1 MMMKKNRKF
10 PNPHPDDPQYAFNR
24 ATSYLSLRA
33 RSEKEAENFLIKKD
47 FNPNIIPAVI
57 KRLRD
62 LNFLNDEEYARSF
75 TRTRQEYKGKSKYF
89 IKYELKQKG
98 VAEKVIDEISNESQ
112 DDLITAKDFIMRK
125 KRIFSR
131 LNKKEFKEKML
142 RLLSSR
148 GFTFDIITKA
158 LKDDE

>member
-1 MMMKKNRKF
+1 MMKKSRKF

-24 ATSYLSLRA
+24 ATSYLALRA
-33 RSEKEAENFLIKKD
+33 RSEKEVENFLIKKD

-57 KRLRD
+57 NRLKD
-62 LNFLNDEEYARSF
+62 LKFLNDEEYARSF

-98 VAEKVIDEISNESQ
+98 VAENLIDKISNESQ
-112 DDLITAKDFIMRK
+112 DDLITAKDFIIRK
-125 KRIFSR
+125 KRIFSK
-131 LNKKEFKEKML
+131 LSKKEFKEKMI

-148 GFTFDIITKA
+148 GFSFDIIQKA
-158 LKDDE
+158 LKEDE